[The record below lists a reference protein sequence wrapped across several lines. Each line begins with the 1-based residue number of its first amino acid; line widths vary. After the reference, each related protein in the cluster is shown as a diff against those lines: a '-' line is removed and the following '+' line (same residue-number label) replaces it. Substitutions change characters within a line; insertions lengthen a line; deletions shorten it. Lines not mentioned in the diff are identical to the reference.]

1 MNRTHRNYYRG
12 RNGSTVKT
20 IYEILNSIFT
30 KDIQQATDHLIDDLQ
45 EVLDEEDL
53 IKLATDKYMKN
64 SVTEVGDYEHD
75 EEEDY
80 EDMY

>member
-1 MNRTHRNYYRG
+1 MEVP
-12 RNGSTVKT
+12 VKT
-20 IYEILNSIFT
+20 IYEILKQYIPT

-53 IKLATDKYMKN
+53 IKLGGLDKYMKS
-64 SVTEVGDYEHD
+64 SVTEVLGDYEED

>member
-1 MNRTHRNYYRG
+1 M
-12 RNGSTVKT
+12 
-20 IYEILNSIFT
+20 
-30 KDIQQATDHLIDDLQ
+30 IDDLQ

-53 IKLATDKYMKN
+53 IKLGGLDKYMKN
-64 SVTEVGDYEHD
+64 SVTEVLGDYEHD